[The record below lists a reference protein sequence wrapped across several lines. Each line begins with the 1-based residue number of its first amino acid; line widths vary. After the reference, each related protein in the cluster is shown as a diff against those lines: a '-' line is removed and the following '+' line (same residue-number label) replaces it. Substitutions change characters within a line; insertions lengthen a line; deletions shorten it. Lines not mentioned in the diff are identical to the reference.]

1 RISDP
6 IQSSDSL
13 QVWNAV
19 SRTPGENPRVVWVR
33 AHIRW
38 VTRYDVLTT
47 AWDGAS
53 WSPVERVGALADS
66 TYLNWPDVAVRGG
79 TTWVTWMAEPK
90 NPPWVFNAVATHSI
104 SVPTEVSSTDFEAAP
119 NPAGILL
126 TWSVRSSEG

>member
-1 RISDP
+1 RADPSNLYKGADIRAIPWNGSTWHSPARISDP
-6 IQSSDSL
+6 IQASDSL

-47 AWDGAS
+47 TWDGAS

-90 NPPWVFNAVATHSI
+90 NPPWVFNAVATHS
-104 SVPTEVSSTDFEAAP
+104 
-119 NPAGILL
+119 
-126 TWSVRSSEG
+126 